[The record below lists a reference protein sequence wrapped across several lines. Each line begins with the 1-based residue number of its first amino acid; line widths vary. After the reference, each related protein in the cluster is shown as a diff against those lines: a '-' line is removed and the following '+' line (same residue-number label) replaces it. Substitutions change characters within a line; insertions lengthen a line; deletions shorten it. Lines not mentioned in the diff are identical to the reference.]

1 MVIGET
7 LAHQARV
14 IPDREALV
22 VDERRLTWRQLDA
35 GANRFANAL
44 LGLGARHGDRV
55 VLLLGNCVEF
65 VEAYYGL
72 AKIGCISAPVMP
84 RAVASEVTYV
94 AERMRAKFIVAEA
107 GAAHLVREMT
117 ATPATRSPATPTVQA
132 IGVGAGHGLALDYDT
147 LLAAAS
153 DAEPQVEVA
162 PDDLLTVKFTGGTTG
177 IPKGCVR
184 THRNF
189 IMAAA
194 VTLAEIP
201 LTDDETALIA
211 TPLAAG
217 MAISQLT
224 MLILKG
230 SRIVMMR
237 RFEPGEYLE
246 TLARERPTLGY
257 LMDIMSRRLA
267 AHPGYHDAD
276 FSCMRLLH
284 GVNATDVLHK
294 FHEQKTFRA
303 GLTSGYA
310 SSECGGLVSFK
321 KPDYYSRALADPS
334 LEHLLDSVGREA
346 PLSRVEIVDDD
357 GKLVPHGE
365 LGELAVRGPSVF
377 QGYWEMPEETAKV
390 LRGGWLYTGDVG
402 FRDKDGDLYLR
413 GRKREM
419 IKSGGLSVYPAE
431 VEPVLLT
438 FPKISEVAVVGIPHQ
453 EWGEQVVACV
463 VASPDCSADEIMAW
477 CDGKLASYKRPKEV
491 VFFQALP
498 VSEAGKLMKK
508 ELIKILVDRAAS

>member
-14 IPDREALV
+14 VPDREALV
-22 VDERRLTWRQLDA
+22 VGERRLTWRELNA
-35 GANRFANAL
+35 GVNRFANAL

-55 VLLLGNCVEF
+55 LLLLGNGVEF

-84 RAVASEVTYV
+84 QSVPSEV
-94 AERMRAKFIVAEA
+94 AFIADKLRACFIVVEA
-107 GAAHLVREMT
+107 GAAHLVREI
-117 ATPATRSPATPTVQA
+117 PAGVGSAVQT
-132 IGVGAGHGLALDYDT
+132 IGVGEGHGLALDYAT

-153 DAEPQVEVA
+153 DAEPDVA
-162 PDDLLTVKFTGGTTG
+162 VSSDDLLTVKFTGGTTG
-177 IPKGCVR
+177 VPKGCVR

-201 LTDDETALIA
+201 LTDDDAALIA

-230 SRIVMMR
+230 NRIVMLR
-237 RFEPGEYLE
+237 RFEPGEYLA
-246 TLARERPTLGY
+246 TLGRERPTLGY
-257 LMDIMSRRLA
+257 LMDVMSRRLA
-267 AHPGYHDAD
+267 AHPAYHDTD
-276 FSCMRLLH
+276 FSSFRLLH
-284 GVNATDVLHK
+284 GVNSADVLRK
-294 FHEQKTFRA
+294 FHEQRSFRA
-303 GLTSGYA
+303 GFTSGYA

-321 KPDYYSRALADPS
+321 KPDYYARALADPS
-334 LEHLLDSVGREA
+334 LEYLLDSVGREA

-357 GKLVPHGE
+357 RRPVPEGE
-365 LGELAVRGPSVF
+365 LGELTVRGPSVF

-390 LRGGWLYTGDVG
+390 LRDGWLLTGDVG
-402 FRDKDGDLYLR
+402 FKSRDGDIYLR

-431 VEPVLLT
+431 VEPVLLAY
-438 FPKISEVAVVGIPHQ
+438 PKISEVAVVGIPHP

-463 VASPDCSADEIMAW
+463 VAAPDCSAQEIIAW
-477 CDGKLASYKRPKEV
+477 CDGKLASYKRPKAVE
-491 VFFQALP
+491 FFAALP
-498 VSEAGKLMKK
+498 VSEAGKVLKK
-508 ELIKILVDRAAS
+508 ALIEILVERAAR

>member
-22 VDERRLTWRQLDA
+22 VGERRLTWRQLDA
-35 GANRFANAL
+35 GVNRFANAL

-55 VLLLGNCVEF
+55 VLLLGNGVEF

-94 AERMRAKFIVAEA
+94 AERMRAKFVVVEA

-117 ATPATRSPATPTVQA
+117 AGSSVQV
-132 IGVGAGHGLALDYDT
+132 IGVGAGHGLALDYDA

-201 LTDDETALIA
+201 LTDDDSALIA

-230 SRIVMMR
+230 SRIVMLR
-237 RFEPGEYLE
+237 RFEPGDYLE
-246 TLARERPTLGY
+246 ALARERPTLGY
-257 LMDIMSRRLA
+257 LMDLMSRRLA
-267 AHPGYHDAD
+267 AHPAYHDAD

-284 GVNATDVLHK
+284 GVNAADVLHK
-294 FHEQKTFRA
+294 FQEQKTFRA

-321 KPDYYSRALADPS
+321 KPDYYARALADPS

-357 GKLVPHGE
+357 GNPVPDGE

-390 LRGGWLYTGDVG
+390 LRDGWLYTGDVG
-402 FRDKDGDLYLR
+402 FKDRHGDLYLR

-438 FPKISEVAVVGIPHQ
+438 FPKISEVAVVGIPHR

-463 VASPDCSADEIMAW
+463 VASPDCSADEVMAW

>member
-14 IPDREALV
+14 IPNREALV
-22 VDERRLTWRQLDA
+22 VGGRRLTWRQLNA
-35 GANRFANAL
+35 GVNRFANAL
-44 LGLGARHGDRV
+44 LGLGAKHGDRV
-55 VLLLGNCVEF
+55 LLLLGNGVEF

-84 RAVASEVTYV
+84 RSVSSEV
-94 AERMRAKFIVAEA
+94 AFIADKLRAQFIVVEA
-107 GAAHLVREMT
+107 GAAHLVREIAAGVGSSVT
-117 ATPATRSPATPTVQA
+117 T
-132 IGVGAGHGLALDYDT
+132 IGVGEGHGLSLDFDT
-147 LLAAAS
+147 LLAAAT
-153 DAEPQVEVA
+153 DAEPTVDVS
-162 PDDLLTVKFTGGTTG
+162 PDDLLTIKFTGGTTG
-177 IPKGCVR
+177 VPKGCVR

-201 LTDDETALIA
+201 LADDDSALIA

-230 SRIVMMR
+230 NRTVMLQ

-246 TLARERPTLGY
+246 TLGRERPTLGY
-257 LMDIMSRRLA
+257 LMDVMSRRVA
-267 AHPGYHDAD
+267 AHPAYHDTD
-276 FSCMRLLH
+276 FSSLRLLH
-284 GVNATDVLHK
+284 GVNSADVLHK
-294 FHEQKTFRA
+294 FREQRSFRA
-303 GLTSGYA
+303 GFTSGYA

-321 KPDYYSRALADPS
+321 KPDYYTRALADPS

-346 PLSRVEIVDDD
+346 PLFRVEIVDDD
-357 GKLVPHGE
+357 RRPVADGE

-377 QGYWEMPEETAKV
+377 QGYWEMPDETAKV
-390 LRGGWLYTGDVG
+390 LRDGWLLTGDVG
-402 FRDKDGDLYLR
+402 FKDRDANIYLR

-431 VEPVLLT
+431 VEPVLLSY
-438 FPKISEVAVVGIPHQ
+438 PKIAEVAVVGIPHA

-463 VASPDCSADEIMAW
+463 VASPDCRADEIIAW
-477 CDGKLASYKRPKEV
+477 CDGKLASYKRPKAVE
-491 VFFQALP
+491 FFPALP
-498 VSEAGKLMKK
+498 VSEAGKVLKQ
-508 ELIKILVDRAAS
+508 ELIRILVDRTAR

>member
-22 VDERRLTWRQLDA
+22 VGERRLTWRQLDA
-35 GANRFANAL
+35 GVNRFANAL
-44 LGLGARHGDRV
+44 LDLGAKHGDRV
-55 VLLLGNCVEF
+55 LLLLGNGVEF

-72 AKIGCISAPVMP
+72 AKIGCVSAPVMP
-84 RAVASEVTYV
+84 RSVPSEVAFI
-94 AERMRAKFIVAEA
+94 AERLRAKFIVVEA
-107 GAAHLVREMT
+107 GATHLVREIG
-117 ATPATRSPATPTVQA
+117 AGSSVQA

-153 DAEPQVEVA
+153 DAQPQVAVS

-177 IPKGCVR
+177 VPKGCVR

-201 LTDDETALIA
+201 LTDEESALIA

-230 SRIVMMR
+230 SRIVMMK

-257 LMDIMSRRLA
+257 LMDVMSRRLA
-267 AHPGYHDAD
+267 AHPAYHDTD
-276 FSCMRLLH
+276 FGCMRLLH
-284 GVNATDVLHK
+284 GVNAADVLYK
-294 FHEQKTFRA
+294 FKEQRSFRA
-303 GLTSGYA
+303 GFTSGYA

-321 KPDYYSRALADPS
+321 KPDYYARALANPK
-334 LEHLLDSVGREA
+334 LEYLLDSVGREA
-346 PLSRVEIVDDD
+346 PLSRIEIVDDD
-357 GKLVPHGE
+357 RQPVPDGE

-390 LRGGWLYTGDVG
+390 LRGGWLFTGDVG
-402 FRDKDGDLYLR
+402 FKDREGDIYLR

-438 FPKISEVAVVGIPHQ
+438 YSKISEVAVVGIPHR

-463 VASPDCSADEIMAW
+463 VASPDCSAEEVIAW

-491 VFFQALP
+491 VFFPSLP
-498 VSEAGKLMKK
+498 VSEAGKLLKK
-508 ELIKILVDRAAS
+508 ELVRILVDRASG